1 LYHSIRTLP
10 GAQVLASAFDD
21 VKNKGTGKNEP
32 ILWTV
37 NYGRGRVFQT
47 TLGHNVAAMQSPGFI
62 ATMLRGTE
70 WAGSGAVTLPAEIK
84 PVKTGPRILV
94 VTGGHSYETSFYT
107 LFDGMNWEH
116 AETNEI
122 AFKKD
127 IRGKYDV
134 VLLYDHS
141 RTISE
146 PAKKNLKDYVESG
159 KGLVVLH
166 HAVVDYGD
174 WEWWWKD
181 VVGGKYLLKAEGD
194 LPASTYKHDDD
205 MFVNVVASHPVVGDI
220 GPMHLIDETYGKL
233 WISKDVK
240 VLMSTNNPNTNGP
253 LVWVSPYD
261 KSRVVTIL
269 LGHDHVAFGHAGF
282 RQLVKNAINW
292 TSTR

>member
-1 LYHSIRTLP
+1 MRW
-10 GAQVLASAFDD
+10 D
-21 VKNKGTGKNEP
+21 
-32 ILWTV
+32 
-37 NYGRGRVFQT
+37 
-47 TLGHNVAAMQSPGFI
+47 
-62 ATMLRGTE
+62 
-70 WAGSGAVTLPAEIK
+70 
-84 PVKTGPRILV
+84 
-94 VTGGHSYETSFYT
+94 
-107 LFDGMNWEH
+107 H

-122 AFKKD
+122 AFKRD

-141 RTISE
+141 RTITE
-146 PAKKNLKDYVESG
+146 AAKKNLKDYVESG

-166 HAVVDYGD
+166 HAVVNYND

-181 VVGGKYLLKAEGD
+181 VVGGKYVLKAEGD
-194 LPASTYKHDDD
+194 LPASSYKHDDD
-205 MFVNVVASHPVVGDI
+205 IFVNVVASHPVVGDI

-261 KSRVVTIL
+261 KARVVTIL
-269 LGHDHVAFGHAGF
+269 LGHDHIAFGHAGF
-282 RQLVKNAINW
+282 RQLIKNAINW